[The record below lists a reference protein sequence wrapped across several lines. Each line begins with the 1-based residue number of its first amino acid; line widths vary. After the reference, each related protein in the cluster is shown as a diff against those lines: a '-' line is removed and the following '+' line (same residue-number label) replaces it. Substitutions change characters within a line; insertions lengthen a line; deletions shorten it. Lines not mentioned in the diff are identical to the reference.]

1 MNLDSLNPYPA
12 WRAGQM
18 EACQAIVEAVMDGQR
33 IITYKGPT
41 GSGKSLVLS
50 VAARALLVEGTI
62 KRATYTTPQRQL
74 VHQLAGDERLG
85 ITALLGR
92 ANYPCRKMPKG
103 NAGDCP
109 VPAKARRKTC
119 PGCPYLAARD
129 AYTEATVGATTLDKL
144 LTDRSLPSA
153 DLLIV
158 DESQGLEMKLID
170 QRSIILPEWMDLAGD
185 LPEQMEIWLKAIRE
199 KQLKY
204 EMKLERVFSRIA
216 PPGES
221 EEVKNLM
228 GYVDASDAAKVARTL
243 ERINRALDK
252 AQAISRIVSEAPGSY
267 VIDGK
272 TRAFK
277 LISGRE
283 QFREFIM
290 GTQAVILA
298 SGTPCTQLLA
308 DDYLTVCAPHPVD
321 IERRRVYYNPVG
333 KMNFQEREKT
343 IDIMAER
350 IVELHRKYNRST
362 LVHCHSY
369 KIADQL
375 INAIHDL
382 GVRPMWTERGKQ
394 EENIKKWMDADD
406 CCLMSVACEEGLDLP
421 GEKYP
426 LNIIAKVP
434 FLPYK
439 TDPWT
444 ERRKAADNLLPAER
458 RWENV
463 SVALA
468 IQQAAGRCTRGPGD
482 WSETYILDSSFEWF
496 YKRNFNL
503 FESWFKDAL
512 CKVVR

>member
-12 WRAGQM
+12 WRQGQR

-50 VAARALLVEGTI
+50 VAARALLEEGTI

-92 ANYPCRKMPKG
+92 ANYPCHKMPQG

-119 PGCPYLAARD
+119 PRCPYLAAKD
-129 AYTEATVGATTLDKL
+129 AYVDASVVGTTIDKL
-144 LTDRSLPSA
+144 LTDLSLPPA
-153 DLLIV
+153 DLIII
-158 DESQGLEMKLID
+158 DESQGLEMKLIE
-170 QRSIILPEWMDLAGD
+170 QRAAILPEWMDLAGD
-185 LPEQMEIWLKAIRE
+185 LPEQMGIWLAAIRD

-204 EMKLERVFSRIA
+204 EMKLERAFARLA
-216 PPGES
+216 PAGES
-221 EEVKNLM
+221 EEVRSLM
-228 GYVDASDAAKVARTL
+228 GYVDASDAAKVARSL
-243 ERINRALDK
+243 EKINRAMDK
-252 AQAISRIVSEAPGSY
+252 AQAITRIVSEAPESF

-283 QFREFIM
+283 QFQEFIM
-290 GTQAVILA
+290 GTQAVVLA

-321 IERRRVYYNPVG
+321 VDRRRVYYDPVG
-333 KMNFQEREKT
+333 KMNYQEREKT

-350 IVELHRKYNRST
+350 IVELHQKYNRST
-362 LVHCHSY
+362 LIHCHSY
-369 KIADQL
+369 GIADRL
-375 INAIHDL
+375 GEAIRDL
-382 GVRPMWTERGKQ
+382 DVRAMWVMPREREQSIERWKAA
-394 EENIKKWMDADD
+394 EDA
-406 CCLMSVACEEGLDLP
+406 CLMSVACEEGLDLA

-439 TDPWT
+439 SDEWT
-444 ERRKAADNLLPAER
+444 EKRKAADNLLPAER

-482 WSETYILDSSFEWF
+482 FSESWILDSSFEWF
-496 YKRNFNL
+496 YKRNFVL
-503 FESWFKDAL
+503 FEEWFRAAL
-512 CKVVR
+512 CRKV